1 MSNKDVILGYYKEVV
16 NGKDFTV
23 LDKYFHPDYLSGAL
37 PYIGMGVGLD
47 ASSGDKVVVNHV
59 YSEGPSAGKLE
70 VGDEILFVQD
80 GDSRLETFE
89 EIRDIPWGWGK
100 VDSPFMLR
108 VQRGEEEIEVEIT
121 RGIIEG
127 LKMSL
132 EEFKES
138 WEKFATQ
145 KIPDEKVEILYIIEE
160 GDMVACLAT
169 ATAMHLDYDRQYLV
183 PGGEFFRLKDNKII
197 ESWGVSD
204 NLAFIRQMGFS
215 VEEPK
220 KIMQST

>member
-16 NGKDFTV
+16 NGKDFTA

-37 PYIGMGVGLD
+37 PYIGMGVGMD
-47 ASSGDKVVVNHV
+47 SSSGDKVVVTYV

-80 GDSRLETFE
+80 GETKLKTFE

-100 VDSPFMLR
+100 IDASLMLR
-108 VQRGEEEIEVEIT
+108 VRRGDEEIEVEIT

-138 WEKFATQ
+138 WEKFA
-145 KIPDEKVEILYIIEE
+145 KEKVPDRKIKILHIIEE
-160 GDMVACLAT
+160 GDMVACLFTST
-169 ATAMHLDYDRQYLV
+169 ATHLDYDRQFLIPV
-183 PGGEFFRLKDNKII
+183 GEFFRLKDNKII
-197 ESWGVSD
+197 EDWGIAD
-204 NLAFIRQMGFS
+204 NLAFIRQMGFT

-220 KIMQST
+220 KILESM